1 MIVEFHG
8 MKCRCRTYRT
18 NGADKNILTLLNAK
32 DWEKSLQYDFTEPQY
47 GLWCHFLTEEEM
59 KSLFS
64 EQNGS
69 LYIDVEICWD
79 YKTGV

>member
-8 MKCRCRTYRT
+8 MKCRCT
-18 NGADKNILTLLNAK
+18 NGEDKNILTLLNAK

-59 KSLFS
+59 ML
-64 EQNGS
+64 
-69 LYIDVEICWD
+69 
-79 YKTGV
+79 